1 MKLLPVI
8 LILFFYISINSLN
21 GEIIKIGGYS
31 FPPFVEKNEDEF
43 VGVAIE
49 LIKVLNE
56 FQNKYEF
63 IFVPTSPVRRYADF
77 DNNFF
82 DLMMF
87 EDMAW
92 GWSSRD
98 DVVSSSVFLEGGE
111 VYITRTHPTKDQG
124 YFDDISSKSI
134 SGILGYHYGFAGFS
148 GDEKYLKEN
157 FNMELSS
164 SHEGNIRKVLAGR
177 TDISV
182 VTLSYLNR
190 YLNEN
195 PSKRAQLLI
204 SEKFDQRYH
213 HTILIRKNGTIS
225 VSEINRLLTQM
236 KEQGELDRLWK
247 KYGIKR

>member
-1 MKLLPVI
+1 MKFIFVI
-8 LILFFYISINSLN
+8 LISFIWINLSLLQ
-21 GEIIKIGGYS
+21 GETIKVGGYL
-31 FPPFVEKNEDEF
+31 FPPFVEMDGDEF
-43 VGVAIE
+43 VGLTI
-49 LIKVLNE
+49 
-56 FQNKYEF
+56 EF
-63 IFVPTSPVRRYADF
+63 IQALNGFQDDYRFIFIPTAPVRRYADF

-87 EDMAW
+87 EDIAW
-92 GWSSRD
+92 GWGGRD

-111 VYITRTHPTKDQG
+111 VYITRTHPTKNQS

-157 FNMELSS
+157 FNIELSS

-177 TDISV
+177 SEISV
-182 VTLSYLNR
+182 VTLSYLNI
-190 YLNEN
+190 YLKEN
-195 PSKRAQLLI
+195 PDKRPQLLI

-213 HTILIRKNGTIS
+213 HTILGRKNGKIS

-236 KEQGELDRLWK
+236 EERGVLDRLWN
-247 KYGIKR
+247 KYGIKG